1 MARSKIYKIITGILL
16 LVLIGCLA
24 TYSQLSNR
32 HRAIVKTT
40 LLHKSGM
47 IDGKWS
53 VDSTGKVYNMI
64 SPSFLI
70 DGIYKSMEGPMS
82 AKYVQLSQD
91 SALIY
96 MTGFKVTA
104 IDAKSRQPLSNE
116 FICHTNVDFNAAKY
130 YSRLNLPQR
139 IGNSY
144 PRMTSL
150 SNGSEALQF
159 PAGYGI
165 PMHGNDMLYLTTQSL
180 NHNYPKI
187 KYLLKHNVA
196 INYTDKIQ
204 KPLMSRT
211 VFIMLPYD
219 ESDPYSPTT
228 SSDLCIPVE
237 TKNHVYDDGKGNKH
251 SGHWVVPEGKNTYRS
266 NINQQLQIADSIR
279 LHSAALHVHPFAT
292 SFTLRNI
299 SKGEP
304 VFTSKIVNRKGKIGL
319 QSVPGFTSD
328 DGVWLY
334 ANNDYELVLEVDN
347 TSGEQQDMMG
357 SMFLFFYDA
366 ELDALLSSKPPNQE
380 ILPKTASR

>member
-1 MARSKIYKIITGILL
+1 YKIITGVLL

-130 YSRLNLPQR
+130 YSQLNLPQR

-159 PAGYGI
+159 
-165 PMHGNDMLYLTTQSL
+165 
-180 NHNYPKI
+180 
-187 KYLLKHNVA
+187 
-196 INYTDKIQ
+196 
-204 KPLMSRT
+204 
-211 VFIMLPYD
+211 
-219 ESDPYSPTT
+219 
-228 SSDLCIPVE
+228 
-237 TKNHVYDDGKGNKH
+237 
-251 SGHWVVPEGKNTYRS
+251 
-266 NINQQLQIADSIR
+266 
-279 LHSAALHVHPFAT
+279 
-292 SFTLRNI
+292 
-299 SKGEP
+299 
-304 VFTSKIVNRKGKIGL
+304 
-319 QSVPGFTSD
+319 
-328 DGVWLY
+328 
-334 ANNDYELVLEVDN
+334 
-347 TSGEQQDMMG
+347 
-357 SMFLFFYDA
+357 
-366 ELDALLSSKPPNQE
+366 
-380 ILPKTASR
+380 